1 MPLTK
6 EQTEKLYD
14 LYYSFGNRLKE
25 ILSEKRITPCE
36 LADRM
41 GVPRAYVYRFISK
54 GGHPDMLNMIKMANA
69 LDVSIDELVGIR
81 ELDVQSL
88 HNK

>member
-1 MPLTK
+1 MALTK

-25 ILSEKRITPCE
+25 ILSAKHITPSE

-41 GVPRAYVYRFISK
+41 DVPRAYVYRFISK

-69 LDVSIDELVGIR
+69 LDVSIDELVGIDK
-81 ELDVQSL
+81 LDV
-88 HNK
+88 